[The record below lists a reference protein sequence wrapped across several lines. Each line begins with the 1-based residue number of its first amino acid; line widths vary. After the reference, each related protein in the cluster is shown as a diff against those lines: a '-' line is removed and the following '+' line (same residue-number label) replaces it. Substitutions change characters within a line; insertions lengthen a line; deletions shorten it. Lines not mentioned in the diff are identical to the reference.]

1 MKKLIEIKTDTNAM
15 IRVFGKTLAIRYDH
29 RLIRFPLSRS
39 YETPA
44 GGKAYAVRRID
55 AQNAELC
62 RINMSA
68 KGISRYLQA
77 EDTICGY
84 LFQDPETGE
93 AVGYYWLFFRGAREA
108 EYTVR
113 GDGSAALISNIY
125 VFEAFRGQR
134 ILGQLLLHAFSVC
147 RERGVQELYASVRRN
162 NASAWKG
169 YDRIGYEEAGSRRFF
184 RLLGHNIPTQYIP

>member
-1 MKKLIEIKTDTNAM
+1 MMKPIEIKTDTNVM
-15 IRVFGKTLAIRYDH
+15 IRVFGKTLAVRYDH

-39 YETPA
+39 YEASA
-44 GGKAYAVRRID
+44 GGKAFTIRRID
-55 AQNAELC
+55 RQNADVC

-77 EDTICGY
+77 GDTIRGY
-84 LFQDPETGE
+84 LFQDPDSGE

-113 GDGSAALISNIY
+113 GNGESALISNIY
-125 VFEAFRGQR
+125 VFEAYRGQR
-134 ILGQLLLHAFSVC
+134 IFGQLLLHAFSVC
-147 RERGVQELYASVRRN
+147 RENGAQYLYASVRKN

-169 YDRIGYEEAGSRRFF
+169 YDRIGYEEMGSRRFF
-184 RLLGHNIPTQYIP
+184 RFVGHNVPTQYIP